1 MKKSYM
7 ADDARTS
14 QIVSISLSKEMSK
27 ELDRLA
33 RERELSR
40 SALLREAL
48 QEYRR
53 AREHAELERL
63 LRIGSRYGRAAGIQ
77 TEAAVARL
85 LHPSKQTVS
94 RTKRRRARRS

>member
-7 ADDARTS
+7 ANAARTS
-14 QIVSISLSKEMSK
+14 RIVSISLSKETSK

-53 AREHAELERL
+53 ARERTELERL
-63 LRIGSRYGRAAGIQ
+63 LRLGSRYGRAASVR
-77 TEAAVARL
+77 TEASVARL
-85 LHPSKQTVS
+85 LHPEKRTPS
-94 RTKRRRARRS
+94 RARSSRARRP